1 MKHRSHTKPRPQ
13 DKSSAKPS
21 AHMRHRHISV
31 TVAALSAFAIVVFL
45 ILWAV
50 PVPRE
55 PAGAAVSAH
64 SPTSGEARWSVG
76 MLRVNGLRI
85 VPSGRSDASHVLNV
99 DRFPQ
104 PEVKHAYWI
113 ATQIPALLNQ
123 LYCWCG
129 CENRGEHRSNLQ
141 CFEDEMA
148 VTCAVCLGTAEIAY
162 ALSEKGVTD
171 AGTVQATVDQKW
183 QPKG

>member
-1 MKHRSHTKPRPQ
+1 MKQRSHTKPRPHA
-13 DKSSAKPS
+13 KSSAKPS
-21 AHMRHRHISV
+21 AHPRHLSV
-31 TVAALSAFAIVVFL
+31 AAAALSALAIVL
-45 ILWAV
+45 LLMLWAV
-50 PVPRE
+50 PAPRA
-55 PAGAAVSAH
+55 PASTASAH
-64 SPTSGEARWSVG
+64 SPTSGAAGWSVG
-76 MLRVNGLRI
+76 MLRANGLRI
-85 VPSGRSDASHVLNV
+85 VPSGRADASRVLNPG
-99 DRFPQ
+99 RFPQ

-141 CFEDEMA
+141 CFEDEMG
-148 VTCAVCLGTAEIAY
+148 VTCTVCRGTAEIAY

-171 AGTVQATVDQKW
+171 AGTVQAAVDQKW